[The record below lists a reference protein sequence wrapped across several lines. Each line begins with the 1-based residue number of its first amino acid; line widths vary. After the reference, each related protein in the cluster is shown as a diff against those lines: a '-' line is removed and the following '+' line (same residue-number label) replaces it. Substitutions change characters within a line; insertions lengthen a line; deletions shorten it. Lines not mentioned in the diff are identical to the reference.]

1 MSWTKKITPKKKHK
15 KQNQESME
23 QVDKQYENF
32 REQFASKYLNQ
43 NLLEMLDYCYQ
54 RAQRSGEPL
63 FTGQDFLVDRQW
75 KEKLERIKE
84 MENEGNLPEGI
95 AEFLSSGETFENF
108 FERKEREHMNKST
121 QDSLGEST
129 SGSGLSKHETIAE
142 NEKGGRQSHRP
153 YRADL
158 IPPRAMLLIAHV
170 RYEASERYDEYN
182 YKLIPAKEHVGRALT
197 HIFAWLAGNNEND
210 HLAHALTRLAFAVE
224 MLEEEKEK
232 NEQ

>member
-1 MSWTKKITPKKKHK
+1 MRLHKIDIDDEMSDRAVSSYMENKCRHEIQKAWKEF
-15 KQNQESME
+15 ESGL
-23 QVDKQYENF
+23 
-32 REQFASKYLNQ
+32 SI
-43 NLLEMLDYCYQ
+43 MLDEIRFNSQ
-54 RAQRSGEPL
+54 QS
-63 FTGQDFLVDRQW
+63 
-75 KEKLERIKE
+75 EKLKE
-84 MENEGNLPEGI
+84 IQKMEDDGRLKKGT
-95 AEFLSSGETFENF
+95 AEFLKEYNAQGKPPQDIPGEP
-108 FERKEREHMNKST
+108 
-121 QDSLGEST
+121 T
-129 SGSGLSKHETIAE
+129 SGSGLSNNETIAE

-153 YRADL
+153 YRSDL
-158 IPPRAMLLIAHV
+158 IPPRSMLSIAHV

>member
-1 MSWTKKITPKKKHK
+1 MRLHKIEIDDEMSDRAVSSYMENKCRHEIQKAWKEF
-15 KQNQESME
+15 ESGL
-23 QVDKQYENF
+23 
-32 REQFASKYLNQ
+32 SI
-43 NLLEMLDYCYQ
+43 MLDEIRFNSQ
-54 RAQRSGEPL
+54 QS
-63 FTGQDFLVDRQW
+63 
-75 KEKLERIKE
+75 EKLKE
-84 MENEGNLPEGI
+84 IQKMEDEGRLKKGT
-95 AEFLSSGETFENF
+95 AEFLKEYNAQEKPPQDIPGEP
-108 FERKEREHMNKST
+108 
-121 QDSLGEST
+121 T

-153 YRADL
+153 FRSDL
-158 IPPRAMLLIAHV
+158 IPPRAMLSIAHV

>member
-1 MSWTKKITPKKKHK
+1 MAWK
-15 KQNQESME
+15 KQVAPFKEPKFDREKGLCDFQESTLE
-23 QVDKQYENF
+23 
-32 REQFASKYLNQ
+32 ASKSMNELS
-43 NLLEMLDYCYQ
+43 E
-54 RAQRSGEPL
+54 S
-63 FTGQDFLVDRQW
+63 
-75 KEKLERIKE
+75 IKVV
-84 MENEGNLPEGI
+84 
-95 AEFLSSGETFENF
+95 
-108 FERKEREHMNKST
+108 
-121 QDSLGEST
+121 QDSLREST

-158 IPPRAMLLIAHV
+158 IPPRAMLSIANV

>member
-1 MSWTKKITPKKKHK
+1 MSWK
-15 KQNQESME
+15 KQVAPFKEPKFDREKGLCDFQESTLE
-23 QVDKQYENF
+23 
-32 REQFASKYLNQ
+32 ASKSMNELS
-43 NLLEMLDYCYQ
+43 E
-54 RAQRSGEPL
+54 S
-63 FTGQDFLVDRQW
+63 
-75 KEKLERIKE
+75 IKVV
-84 MENEGNLPEGI
+84 
-95 AEFLSSGETFENF
+95 
-108 FERKEREHMNKST
+108 
-121 QDSLGEST
+121 QDSLRESI
-129 SGSGLSKHETIAE
+129 SGSGLSKHETISE
-142 NEKGGRQSHRP
+142 NEKGGKQSHRP

-158 IPPRAMLLIAHV
+158 IPPRSMLAIAHV

>member
-1 MSWTKKITPKKKHK
+1 MSWTKKITPKKKLK
-15 KQNQESME
+15 NQNQEYME
-23 QVDKQYENF
+23 QVDEQYE
-32 REQFASKYLNQ
+32 ELSKQFASKYLNQ
-43 NLLEMLDYCYQ
+43 NILEMLDYCYQ
-54 RAQRSGEPL
+54 RAQRRGEPL
-63 FTGQDFLVDRQW
+63 FTGQDFLVDRKR
-75 KEKLERIKE
+75 KEKLEMVKS
-84 MENEGNLPEGI
+84 MEDDGKLPKGI
-95 AEFLSSGETFENF
+95 AEFLLSGETFENF
-108 FERKEREHMNKST
+108 FERKGREYMNKYT
-121 QDSLGEST
+121 QDSPGEPK

-153 YRADL
+153 FRSDL
-158 IPPRAMLLIAHV
+158 IPPRAMLSIAHV

-224 MLEEEKEK
+224 MLEEEKER

>member
-1 MSWTKKITPKKKHK
+1 MSWTKKITPKKLHK
-15 KQNQESME
+15 IDIDDEMSDRAVSSYMENKCRHEIQNVWKEFESGL
-23 QVDKQYENF
+23 
-32 REQFASKYLNQ
+32 SI
-43 NLLEMLDYCYQ
+43 MLDEIRFNLQ
-54 RAQRSGEPL
+54 QSERL
-63 FTGQDFLVDRQW
+63 
-75 KEKLERIKE
+75 KEIQKMEDEGKLKK
-84 MENEGNLPEGI
+84 GT
-95 AEFLSSGETFENF
+95 AEFL
-108 FERKEREHMNKST
+108 KEYNAQEKPP
-121 QDSLGEST
+121 QDSLGEPT

-153 YRADL
+153 FKSEWL
-158 IPPRAMLLIAHV
+158 PPRSILAISKV

>member
-1 MSWTKKITPKKKHK
+1 MARKKRVVPFKEPKFDREKGPCDF
-15 KQNQESME
+15 QESTLE
-23 QVDKQYENF
+23 
-32 REQFASKYLNQ
+32 ASKSMNELS
-43 NLLEMLDYCYQ
+43 E
-54 RAQRSGEPL
+54 S
-63 FTGQDFLVDRQW
+63 
-75 KEKLERIKE
+75 IKVV
-84 MENEGNLPEGI
+84 
-95 AEFLSSGETFENF
+95 
-108 FERKEREHMNKST
+108 
-121 QDSLGEST
+121 QDSLREST

-158 IPPRAMLLIAHV
+158 IPPLAMLSIAHV

-182 YKLIPAKEHVGRALT
+182 YKLIPEKEHVGRALT

>member
-1 MSWTKKITPKKKHK
+1 MRLHKIDIDDEMSDRAVSSYMENKCRHEIQKTWKEF
-15 KQNQESME
+15 ESGL
-23 QVDKQYENF
+23 
-32 REQFASKYLNQ
+32 SI
-43 NLLEMLDYCYQ
+43 MLDEIRFNSQ
-54 RAQRSGEPL
+54 QS
-63 FTGQDFLVDRQW
+63 
-75 KEKLERIKE
+75 EKLKE
-84 MENEGNLPEGI
+84 IQKMEDEGRLKKGT
-95 AEFLSSGETFENF
+95 AEFLKEYNEQGKPSRDIPGEP
-108 FERKEREHMNKST
+108 
-121 QDSLGEST
+121 T

-142 NEKGGRQSHRP
+142 NEKGGKQSHRP
-153 YRADL
+153 FKSEWL
-158 IPPRAMLLIAHV
+158 PPRSILAISKV

>member
-1 MSWTKKITPKKKHK
+1 MARKKRVVPFKEPKIDREKGLRDF
-15 KQNQESME
+15 QESTLE
-23 QVDKQYENF
+23 
-32 REQFASKYLNQ
+32 AS
-43 NLLEMLDYCYQ
+43 
-54 RAQRSGEPL
+54 RSMNEL
-63 FTGQDFLVDRQW
+63 
-75 KEKLERIKE
+75 IKS
-84 MENEGNLPEGI
+84 I
-95 AEFLSSGETFENF
+95 KVA
-108 FERKEREHMNKST
+108 
-121 QDSLGEST
+121 QDSLREPT

-142 NEKGGRQSHRP
+142 NEKGGKQSHRP
-153 YRADL
+153 FKSEWL
-158 IPPRAMLLIAHV
+158 PPRSILAISKV

>member
-1 MSWTKKITPKKKHK
+1 
-15 KQNQESME
+15 
-23 QVDKQYENF
+23 
-32 REQFASKYLNQ
+32 
-43 NLLEMLDYCYQ
+43 MLDEIRFNSQ
-54 RAQRSGEPL
+54 QS
-63 FTGQDFLVDRQW
+63 
-75 KEKLERIKE
+75 EKLKE
-84 MENEGNLPEGI
+84 IQKMEDEGRLKKGT
-95 AEFLSSGETFENF
+95 AEFLKEYNAQEKPPQDIPGEPTI
-108 FERKEREHMNKST
+108 
-121 QDSLGEST
+121 
-129 SGSGLSKHETIAE
+129 GSGLSKHETIAE

-153 YRADL
+153 FKSEWL
-158 IPPRAMLLIAHV
+158 PPRSILAISKV